1 MGARRTGLYDCGVD
15 VIGASVCAARYFG
28 SMRQGTPLF
37 AFAMASKLLD
47 LVMIYYFY
55 RYVRVTFDFNN
66 AMPACSCKNTRAS
79 AMIRA
84 T

>member
-1 MGARRTGLYDCGVD
+1 
-15 VIGASVCAARYFG
+15 
-28 SMRQGTPLF
+28 MRQGTPLF
-37 AFAMASKLLD
+37 VFAMASKLLD

-66 AMPACSCKNTRAS
+66 AMPTCFSKNARAS